1 MLDTGMNALELERA
15 LAGAAILDDKVARML
30 LSELDLETIAD
41 PTARLALWAVR
52 RGLEAADLVDD
63 LDVPEGE
70 PPPMT
75 DVELIVEALDCAGVL
90 EAAGGADAVAALVED
105 RPALRAALERG
116 RAAVAAMAPVE
127 QEWVVE
133 LARALLG

>member
-1 MLDTGMNALELERA
+1 M
-15 LAGAAILDDKVARML
+15 ARW
-30 LSELDLETIAD
+30 
-41 PTARLALWAVR
+41 P
-52 RGLEAADLVDD
+52 
-63 LDVPEGE
+63 
-70 PPPMT
+70 
-75 DVELIVEALDCAGVL
+75 GVGC

-127 QEWVVE
+127 QESVVE